1 MIQRI
6 QTIWLLLASV
16 FINTL
21 FLFPYLHFMD
31 MQGFAGALKV
41 IGEYGIV
48 DGQVA
53 LVKNNWLQLAGTIFL
68 GLMPLYII
76 FQFKNRK
83 KQLAL
88 ILLQMVLVV
97 LFEAF
102 LYFAATSTL
111 TQHEQSFST
120 ENLGLGFFVLPIA
133 LVFLFLAHSAIK
145 KDEKLIRSVDRL
157 R

>member
-16 FINTL
+16 FISTL
-21 FLFPYLHFMD
+21 FLFPYLNFVNLE
-31 MQGFAGALKV
+31 GFAGALKV

-48 DGQVA
+48 DGQVT
-53 LVKNNWLQLAGTIFL
+53 LVKTNVLQLIGTIFL

-76 FQFKNRK
+76 TQYKNRK
-83 KQLAL
+83 KQMAL

-97 LFEAF
+97 IFEVF
-102 LYFAATSTL
+102 LYFASNSTL
-111 TQHEQSFST
+111 AEHGKTMST
-120 ENLGLGFFVLPIA
+120 ENIGLGFFVLPIA
-133 LVFLFLAHSAIK
+133 LIFLFLAHSAIK